1 MRAAQPP
8 GCNLEL
14 PPLETDG
21 TTWWQAVAGC
31 RGSLHAPA
39 APAKCHGAGGISAST
54 PLLEEE
60 NTQSQREPPKQ
71 VHEAGISKEVTLL
84 VMLLCPH
91 RQTRPLTAAA
101 LQKGI
106 SGT

>member
-1 MRAAQPP
+1 MRAVQPP

-21 TTWWQAVAGC
+21 TTWWQAVARC
-31 RGSLHAPA
+31 RSSLHAPA
-39 APAKCHGAGGISAST
+39 KRHGAGGVSSSL
-54 PLLEEE
+54 LLEKG
-60 NTQSQREPPKQ
+60 NTGSQREPSKEQ
-71 VHEAGISKEVTLL
+71 EHEAGISKEVALL
-84 VMLLCPH
+84 VTLLCPR
-91 RQTRPLTAAA
+91 RQTRPLPSAA